1 MPACRLCL
9 PAAGLLLG
17 LLLSTPLSGA
27 DAGTEKPG
35 VCPQLQE
42 STECVEECSS
52 DNQCLDSLKCCQA
65 GCSFICSLPNGLAEE
80 ELRDTSSS
88 VNHTSPSE
96 GGQVSTMA
104 PAVAM
109 DEEKQGSC
117 PSVDFPKLGI
127 CEDQCQV
134 DSQCPGNTKC
144 CRNGCGKMTCTTPK
158 F

>member
-1 MPACRLCL
+1 MPSCRLCL

-17 LLLSTPLSGA
+17 LLLSTPISGA
-27 DAGTEKPG
+27 DAGAEKPG

-52 DNQCLDSLKCCQA
+52 DNQCFDSLKCCQA
-65 GCSFICSLPNGLAEE
+65 GCSFICSLPN
-80 ELRDTSSS
+80 
-88 VNHTSPSE
+88 
-96 GGQVSTMA
+96 
-104 PAVAM
+104 
-109 DEEKQGSC
+109 EKQGSC

-134 DSQCPGNTKC
+134 DSQCPGNMKC
-144 CRNGCGKMTCTTPK
+144 CRNGCGKMTCATPK